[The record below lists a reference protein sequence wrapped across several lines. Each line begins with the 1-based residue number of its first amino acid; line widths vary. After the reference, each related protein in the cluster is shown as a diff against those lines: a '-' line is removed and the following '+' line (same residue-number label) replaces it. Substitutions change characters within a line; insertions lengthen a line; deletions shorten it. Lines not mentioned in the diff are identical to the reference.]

1 MKIKINSI
9 LIFLLFFSFYTF
21 SSYSEIL
28 KEINIIGN
36 NRVSTQTV
44 LDNTDLSLG
53 SDLDTSDLDR
63 VQKKLFKT
71 DFFEEVLLNYNKGKL
86 IIRVKENPL
95 IENFFISGVTNN
107 QREDFLYENLSL
119 GQNKIFSKSLLSQDI
134 LKIKNIFADAGYMNA
149 QVEPALSLLPSNN
162 LNLVL
167 NVDRGEKFN
176 VDRIFFIG
184 DKKFK
189 NSELIDE
196 ISSSEYGWWKF
207 LSSSSIFSQK
217 RLDYDKY
224 LLREFYLNRGYYD
237 IQIPSVD
244 LDIASSNL
252 LNLTFTI
259 DSGDVYSF
267 GSYNIIDDQNNL
279 SVENINFIKSMVKK
293 SLPKIYSKKKIIN
306 IKDDI
311 YNYLNLNNIDFVNLK
326 ISENVADDN
335 IVNLIFSFNKSNVK
349 YIDKITVKGNSLTD
363 EEVIRRNIN
372 MASGD
377 QFSEYKLDKSKQN
390 LENSQIFK
398 KIEIKKIDKDDE
410 LIELEFNVEEQ
421 PTGSIAAGIGVGTN
435 ESSIGGSLNE
445 KNLFGKGID
454 VNSNINLGTEK
465 IKGNIGVKFDD
476 FLNSDN
482 KFLYNFY
489 IIDTSYE
496 NAGYESTVVGNSG
509 SVEYSIFKDIS
520 IELGLGI
527 DFDDISANSSS
538 SQLYKSREGKYS
550 TFKTF
555 YNLKKDTRDRS
566 FNVKNGNLFSF
577 GQSFATPLSDV
588 PYISNNIR
596 NSFYSELSEN
606 YVINLKTGFSS
617 INGLDNKDI
626 KFSDRKFISTRNLRG
641 FESLG
646 VGPVDNNNHIGGNYT
661 AYASIASTFP
671 NPLPDKWNAK
681 SLMFFDAGNVWGVD
695 FDKSKDS
702 DEIRSSVGL
711 GLDWISPLGPISFSL
726 SNVLSKANTDKEQSF
741 SFLLGSVF

>member
-1 MKIKINSI
+1 MKIKISSI
-9 LIFLLFFSFYTF
+9 VLFLLFFSFYTF

-28 KEINIIGN
+28 KEINVIGN

-44 LDNTDLSLG
+44 LDNVDLSLD

-71 DFFEEVLLNYNKGKL
+71 DFFDEVLLNYNEGKL

-95 IENFFISGVTNN
+95 IENFFISGVVNN
-107 QREDFLYENLSL
+107 QREDFLYESLNL
-119 GQNKIFSKSLLSQDI
+119 GQNRIFSKSLLSQDL

-149 QVEPALSLLPSNN
+149 QVEPSLSLLPGNN
-162 LNLVL
+162 VNLVL
-167 NVDRGEKFN
+167 KVDRGEKFN
-176 VDRIFFIG
+176 IDRIFFIG

-207 LSSSSIFSQK
+207 LSSSSVFSQK

-224 LLREFYLNRGYYD
+224 LLREFYLNSGYYN

-259 DSGDVYSF
+259 DSGNIHSI
-267 GSYNIIDDQNNL
+267 GSYDVIDDQNNL
-279 SVENINFIKSMVKK
+279 SEENIKSIKSIVNK

-311 YNYLNLNNIDFVNLK
+311 YDYLNLNNIDFMNLK
-326 ISENVADDN
+326 INENVSNDN

-349 YIDKITVKGNSLTD
+349 YIDKIIVKGNSITN
-363 EEVIRRNIN
+363 EEVIRRNIDL
-372 MASGD
+372 ASGD

-398 KIEIKKIDKDDE
+398 RIEIKKIDKDDE
-410 LIELEFNVEEQ
+410 LIELEVNVEEQ
-421 PTGSIAAGIGVGTN
+421 PTGSIAAGIGLGTN
-435 ESSIGGSLNE
+435 ESSLGGSLNE
-445 KNLFGKGID
+445 KNLFGQGID
-454 VNSNINLGTEK
+454 LNSNLNFGTEK
-465 IKGNIGVKFDD
+465 IKGNIGLKFDD

-509 SVEYSIFKDIS
+509 SVEYSIFKDIN

-527 DFDDISANSSS
+527 DLDDISANSSA
-538 SQLYKSREGKYS
+538 SQLYKSREGKYN
-550 TFKTF
+550 TFKAF

-577 GQSFATPLSDV
+577 GQAFATPLSDI
-588 PYISNNIR
+588 PYISNNIS
-596 NSFYSELSEN
+596 NSFYSELSDN

-626 KFSDRKFISTRNLRG
+626 KLSDRKFISSRNLRG

-661 AYASIASTFP
+661 AYGSVSSTFP

-681 SLMFFDAGNVWGVD
+681 SLIFFDAGNVWGVD

-702 DEIRSSVGL
+702 DKIRSSVGL
-711 GLDWISPLGPISFSL
+711 GLDWTSPLGPINFSL